1 MSSTECLF
9 QQIAESFRRF
19 GITPTTTGLLV
30 IKVSTP
36 SAPFTGPQ
44 IQERLSKVVE
54 GTQIPFSD
62 DELRDMTDLVRVR
75 KIYKLNSA
83 GEGGKKAVTGADRP
97 SESDERKGLEILVLG
112 SMALR
117 GATN

>member
-1 MSSTECLF
+1 
-9 QQIAESFRRF
+9 
-19 GITPTTTGLLV
+19 
-30 IKVSTP
+30 
-36 SAPFTGPQ
+36 
-44 IQERLSKVVE
+44 
-54 GTQIPFSD
+54 
-62 DELRDMTDLVRVR
+62 MTDLVRVR

>member
-1 MSSTECLF
+1 M
-9 QQIAESFRRF
+9 
-19 GITPTTTGLLV
+19 TPTTTNLLV

-44 IQERLSKVVE
+44 IQEHLAKVVE
-54 GTQIPFSD
+54 GVQVPFSD
-62 DELRDMTDLVRVR
+62 AEMSDMTDLARVR
-75 KIYKLNSA
+75 KIYKLNVA
-83 GEGGKKAVTGADRP
+83 GGGRKPINAVNGA
-97 SESDERKGLEILVLG
+97 SEIDERKELEVLILG